1 MKTNATY
8 DKNKNRSISFRVKMS
23 HNFTEP
29 YSYNEEYID
38 KLNSQSLTN
47 QVEYVV
53 YDEKTFY
60 NVLNEFFD
68 APKKPLTSKDIHKDF
83 DSPGRV
89 VSDAKVEMIKNYYNG
104 RFKFLKKIHD
114 TLKNVNFSK
123 ITHELP
129 FTMKFNIPFE
139 LNFFSCEDD
148 DKHENHVSMND
159 AFIEIEISRIDSN

>member
-1 MKTNATY
+1 MKTNATH

-23 HNFTEP
+23 HDCTEP
-29 YSYNEEYID
+29 YSYNEEYD
-38 KLNSQSLTN
+38 NLVRHKTYD
-47 QVEYVV
+47 EYVV

-68 APKKPLTSKDIHKDF
+68 APKKPLTSKDIHIDF

-114 TLKNVNFSK
+114 TLKNVNFNK